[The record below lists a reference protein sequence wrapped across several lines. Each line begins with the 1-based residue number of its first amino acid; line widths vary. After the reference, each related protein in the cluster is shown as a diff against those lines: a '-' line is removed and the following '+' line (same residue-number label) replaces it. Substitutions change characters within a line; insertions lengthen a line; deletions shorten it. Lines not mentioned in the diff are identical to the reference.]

1 MLDKNSKKILSL
13 LKKYPN
19 HRVSIG
25 DLLTLNITRKE
36 INESTDLLEKL
47 GYIEIIGKNR
57 YIQPLFKLK

>member
-1 MLDKNSKKILSL
+1 MLDQNSKKILSL
-13 LKKYPN
+13 LKNCPN

-25 DLLTLNITRKE
+25 DLLTLGLTRKD
-36 INESTDLLEKL
+36 INESTELLEKL